1 MTSAQI
7 QEKRIEKAR
16 IFAYMYE
23 GKPCRAVATQC
34 IEVGVDLDFKTV
46 HRALAPLD
54 AIIQAAGRCNRN
66 GRDRMGRAIVFC
78 PEDSRRLYPDDCY
91 NNAAVTVQEMSPS
104 FLFMIRIIFGSIISG
119 CSMGVQTRKH

>member
-1 MTSAQI
+1 
-7 QEKRIEKAR
+7 
-16 IFAYMYE
+16 MYE

-46 HRALAPLD
+46 YRALAPLD

-91 NNAAVTVQEMSPS
+91 NNAAVTVQD
-104 FLFMIRIIFGSIISG
+104 MIRIIFGSIISG

>member
-1 MTSAQI
+1 
-7 QEKRIEKAR
+7 
-16 IFAYMYE
+16 MYE
-23 GKPCRAVATQC
+23 GKPCRVVATQC

-46 HRALAPLD
+46 YRALAPLD

-91 NNAAVTVQEMSPS
+91 NNAVVTVQEMSPP

-119 CSMGVQTRKH
+119 CSMGVQTRKHCQRGLIPGLLRKQRHSIS